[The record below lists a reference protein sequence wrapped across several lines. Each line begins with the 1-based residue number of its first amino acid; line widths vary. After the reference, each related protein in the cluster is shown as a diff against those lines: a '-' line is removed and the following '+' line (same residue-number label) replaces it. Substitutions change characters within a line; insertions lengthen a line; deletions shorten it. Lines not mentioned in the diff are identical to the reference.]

1 MRHRQKELMTIPY
14 RIRRGLQRFLI
25 ALGVL
30 ALLAMMVLLAWL
42 LWLSRYVIYTESG
55 ARLDFGLSPSLSEG
69 VAAQPPSTGETVHIS
84 YGNTDDLLAMS
95 KELKQVKGITIT
107 SDMLIQNLSAVQE
120 AAQELPTGTA
130 VLFDVKNV
138 RGEFFYASTIGPA
151 PSNVDTAAITELIQ
165 TLQSRGCYLIARFP
179 AFRDFYFIMEDQ
191 TSRVPYGLP
200 KADGNGSLWPDKSI
214 SNALHY
220 WLNPA
225 STGALSYVVQIIT
238 ELRALG
244 FDEVLL
250 SDFRFPNT
258 TGIRF
263 EGDKAATLNQ
273 AAQTLVQAC
282 ATDTFAVSFS
292 GSQIALPQGRCRL
305 YLENTP
311 AAELSA
317 LVSQLNLEKSNV
329 QLVFL
334 TDSMDTRYDDYG
346 VLRPLLA

>member
-1 MRHRQKELMTIPY
+1 MCYRQKELMTIPY
-14 RIRRGLQRFLI
+14 RARRGLQRFLI

-30 ALLAMMVLLAWL
+30 SLLAVVLLMAWL

-55 ARLDFGLSPSLSEG
+55 AILDFGLSPSLSEG
-69 VAAQPPSTGETVHIS
+69 IVAQPPSTDETVHIS
-84 YGNTDDLLAMS
+84 YGNTDDLLALS
-95 KELKQVKGITIT
+95 KELLQLKGVTIT
-107 SDMLIQNLSAVQE
+107 ADMLTQNLSAVQA
-120 AAQELPTGTA
+120 AAQELPAGTA

-138 RGEFFYASTIGPA
+138 RGEFFYSSNLGPT
-151 PSNVDTAAITELIQ
+151 PGKVDTVGVTRLIQ
-165 TLQSRGCYLIARFP
+165 TLKTRGCYLIARFP
-179 AFRDFYFIMEDQ
+179 AFRDYYFIMEDQ
-191 TSRVPYGLP
+191 TTRVPYGLP
-200 KADGNGSLWPDKSI
+200 KAGGSGSLWPDKSI

-220 WLNPA
+220 WLSPA
-225 STGALSYVVQIIT
+225 STGALNYVVQIIT

-258 TGIRF
+258 KDIRF

-292 GSQIALPQGRCRL
+292 GSQIVLPQGRCRL
-305 YLENTP
+305 YLENVP
-311 AAELSA
+311 AAEISA
-317 LVSQLNLEKSNV
+317 LVSQLAPEKPDA

-334 TDSMDTRYDDYG
+334 TDSMDTRYDSYG
-346 VLRPLLA
+346 VLRPLLN